1 MKRPFF
7 PVGISFLT
15 AMAVSFSFGVFGGV
29 GMLLLLL
36 PLALV
41 LRGES
46 RRALGLVLAAVAIA
60 GLLFQG
66 HLWLRFEPAARLDG
80 QTLLFTGT
88 VLERE
93 KAGRGERYQLK
104 GSFPQVE
111 GLGET
116 AIQLTSFSS
125 WDLLPGEEVEALVEL
140 SALSFDTA
148 WGRSAISRG
157 VYLAAEPVKEPKLVP
172 TLSHPVEGRLAWYR
186 WELGQRISSAVGGR
200 EGALCTGMALGDGGL
215 LSREDSRAM
224 RGAGLSHLLAVSGF
238 HLVVLTGLLRQLL
251 NKFRV
256 KKRWK
261 IPLLLALTWGYAAL
275 LGFPVSIRRAA
286 VVFTLSLL
294 AEAVDRQADGLTS
307 LGVAALLIGMID
319 PFSAGS
325 LSVQMTFLSSLGIL
339 LWTGPV
345 VRFLEGRVL
354 FFLGP
359 RLPRVRWA
367 VEAFALSLCAGLAL
381 SPLLAY
387 HFGVVA
393 LYGPLAAVFTALL
406 VPLAL
411 GATAALA
418 LLPMAEPLAAP
429 LARFAAAGILQ
440 VAHGVSSLPGAV
452 WPAGDGAVPLVFAFA
467 VALLMFLALA
477 EAEGKTVRLAALGL
491 AALLFGVLSVEQI
504 LSAGTIRQVGM
515 EGWDGLA
522 LLRQG
527 RAVVVG
533 SPGGASSGE
542 RLCDLLDR
550 YGVEGLD
557 LLVLPR
563 KAEGAGLD
571 LLLEEHPAACIVAA
585 GSEEYR
591 EGLAGEAQVIPY
603 GPMEIR
609 LLGEGRLFLLP
620 GGEVRVEREK

>member
-15 AMAVSFSFGVFGGV
+15 AMAVSFSFGAFGGV
-29 GMLLLLL
+29 GLLLLLL

-41 LRGES
+41 LRGDS
-46 RRALGLVLAAVAIA
+46 RRVLGLVLAAVSIA

-66 HLWLRFEPAARLDG
+66 YFWLRYEPVSRLDG
-80 QTLLFTGT
+80 RTLLFTGT

-104 GSFPQVE
+104 GRFPQVE
-111 GLGET
+111 GVGET
-116 AIQLTSFSS
+116 VIQLTSFSG
-125 WDLLPGEEVEALVEL
+125 WDFLPGEEVEALVEL
-140 SALSFDTA
+140 SAFSFDTA
-148 WGRSAISRG
+148 WERSAVSRG
-157 VYLAAEPVKEPKLVP
+157 VYLAAEPAGKPKISASP
-172 TLSHPVEGRLAWYR
+172 SHPVEGRFARYR

-251 NKFRV
+251 DKFRV

-307 LGVAALLIGMID
+307 LGVAALLMGIVN
-319 PFSAGS
+319 PFSAGN

-345 VRFLEGRVL
+345 VRFLEGRVF

-359 RLPRVRWA
+359 QLPRIRWA

-381 SPLLAY
+381 SPLMAC
-387 HFGVVA
+387 HFGAVS

-411 GATAALA
+411 GATAVLA
-418 LLPMAEPLAAP
+418 LLPVLEPLAVP

-440 VAHGVSSLPGAV
+440 VAHCVSSLPGVV
-452 WPAGDGAVPLVFAFA
+452 WPAGDGAVPLVFTFA
-467 VALLMFLALA
+467 VVLLMLLALA
-477 EAEGKTVRLAALGL
+477 EAKGKTIRLAAFGL
-491 AALLFGVLSVEQI
+491 TALLFGVLSVELV

-515 EGWDGLA
+515 DGLDGWV

-533 SPGGASSGE
+533 NPGGASSGE
-542 RLCDLLDR
+542 RLSDLLDR

-557 LLVLPR
+557 LLILPR
-563 KAEGAGLD
+563 KAEGPGLD

-591 EGLAGEAQVIPY
+591 EGLAGEAWVIPY
-603 GPMEIR
+603 GPMEIC
-609 LLGEGRLFLLP
+609 LLGEGKLTILP
-620 GGEVRVEREK
+620 DGGLQLKK